1 MHQHTYTALYAH
13 IVFATHSRRASILT
27 SFRTFLHQYIDG
39 IAANAGARPIQTG
52 GVADHVHVLV
62 EMPAE
67 ISVAELVRLIKC
79 NSSKWVR
86 QSFSRHFRWQRG
98 YSAFSVSRSNV
109 DIVAR
114 YIANQEQHHRRM
126 TVTEEVTRLVER
138 HCVSPAA

>member
-27 SFRTFLHQYIDG
+27 SFRTFLHRYIDG
-39 IAANAGARPIQTG
+39 IVANVGARPIQTG

-67 ISVAELVRLIKC
+67 LSVAELVRLIKS

-109 DIVAR
+109 DVVAK
-114 YIANQEQHHRRM
+114 YVANQEEHHRRM
-126 TVTEEVTRLVER
+126 TVAEEVARLVER
-138 HCVSPAA
+138 HGVSPAA